1 MFPIALG
8 GLDIRLAT
16 LLCYIYFPLFTVDLS
31 KNGLTIVKGVPPDG
45 LPELVNS
52 VGGFH
57 KPTHYGV
64 DFQVTQRFEN
74 LNNLAYSSK
83 SLGLHLD
90 LPFYKYKPG
99 VSCRGSGGRF

>member
-1 MFPIALG
+1 MFFLALN
-8 GLDIRLAT
+8 
-16 LLCYIYFPLFTVDLS
+16 FPLFTVDLS
-31 KNGLTIVKGVPPDG
+31 KYGLTIVKGVPPNG

-64 DFQVTQRFEN
+64 DFQVTQRLEN
-74 LNNLAYSSK
+74 LNNLAYSSN

-99 VSCRGSGGRF
+99 VSCRGKR

>member
-1 MFPIALG
+1 MSKLSTYVVHVCIFTGILFD
-8 GLDIRLAT
+8 LLYFFEDLAA
-16 LLCYIYFPLFTVDLS
+16 
-31 KNGLTIVKGVPPDG
+31 NGLTLVESVPPEG
-45 LPELVNS
+45 LQQLVNS

-64 DFQVTQRFEN
+64 DFQVTQRLEN

-99 VSCRGSGGRF
+99 VMTDA